1 METHVTTLTDRL
13 PLEAQLRRAANT
25 LRQGGL
31 VAFPTETVYGLG
43 ANALDKMA
51 VLKIF
56 AAKGRPADNPLIA
69 HITDFDEVYQLTEQ
83 VDERAKKLA
92 KAFWPGP
99 LTMIFTRR
107 KDVPAELSAG
117 MDTVAVRMPSHP
129 AARALIS
136 LAGVPVA
143 APSAN
148 LSGRPSPTCGRY
160 VLEDLMGRVDEIVV
174 GDDCKVG
181 IESTVLS
188 FSGKEPVILRPGAVT
203 KEMLEQVIGP
213 VRLHHAATESLKEGE
228 QAASPGMKYKHYAP
242 EAHVIL
248 VEGKGFARFV
258 KEKLNETT
266 AAMCFE
272 ETAEKLPKN
281 SPVFVYASHSDE
293 QNQGAKVFT
302 LLRDMD
308 KRGFTTVYCE
318 APEKTG
324 VGLAVYNRL
333 VRAAGFE
340 VITL

>member
-1 METHVTTLTDRL
+1 MQTRVTVLDESR
-13 PLEAQLRRAANT
+13 PLEPQLRHAADT
-25 LRQGGL
+25 LRRGGL

-43 ANALDKMA
+43 ANALDRQA
-51 VLKIF
+51 VLNIF

-69 HITDFDEVYQLTEQ
+69 HIASFEGLHRLTDEV
-83 VDERAKKLA
+83 DARAQKLA
-92 KAFWPGP
+92 EAFWPGP

-107 KDVPAELSAG
+107 AQVPAELSAG

-160 VLEDLMGRVDEIVV
+160 VQEDLMGRVDEIVID
-174 GDDCKVG
+174 GDCAVG

-188 FSGKEPVILRPGAVT
+188 FSGPEPIILRPGAVT

-213 VRLHHAATESLKEGE
+213 VRLHHAATENLKEGE
-228 QAASPGMKYKHYAP
+228 KAASPGMKYKHYAP

-248 VEGKGFARFV
+248 VEGPGFAPFV
-258 KEKLNETT
+258 RDKLNETT
-266 AAMCFE
+266 AAMCFL
-272 ETAEKLPKN
+272 ETANELPEGA
-281 SPVFVYASHSDE
+281 PVFPYASRSDE
-293 QNQGAKVFT
+293 RSQGARIFT

-308 KRGFTTVYCE
+308 KRGFTKVYCE
-318 APEKTG
+318 APEKSG

-340 VITL
+340 VIRL